1 MKEIKIVNREFED
14 NDFSQPE
21 VVKSSKALRILITL
35 FIIFIIIL
43 LILALVYFIL
53 YKEKTKSILEDKE
66 IIKYQDILPRKSLD
80 KNKIVSSLGDIFNS
94 RQLYIGDADITSK
107 YIRYIR
113 PINVKEEEKYKK
125 KNFESEL
132 KFTEDYFK
140 KRKDQYNYFDYVK
153 LCQKEKLLDKK
164 KIEYNNKP
172 LISII
177 LCSYDKKDI
186 LIKSIRSIQNQ
197 SLKNIEIII
206 VDDFSLDNSDI
217 KYKYL
222 LDTDPR
228 IRIFKHTKNLGLWRS
243 RIDGFLYS
251 RAKYIIFFDPSDFYE
266 DNYVLEDFYNLM
278 IKYDL
283 DSVKM
288 NFRIIGNYSNVK
300 ISKIPFHAGE
310 NSKIV
315 YETENIEKMDAMVF
329 GVKGN
334 NIWDRMIRANVFT
347 KGLCLLNDKVLNIY
361 QNMIDDFYF
370 NIIVNKKSNN
380 YLIVDR
386 IGYVYYYDGQGEG
399 TAKIKTE
406 SQRDKA
412 IQQYI
417 SILYYEYYFL
427 PKNNNKEKIISKL
440 KEYNDKKSTFRLNFF
455 RTKFYLLNDLLNIL
469 IEDPFVSKDNKIFL
483 NKLLNESKALE
494 KEINLKKINK

>member
-1 MKEIKIVNREFED
+1 MKEIKIINREIED
-14 NDFSQPE
+14 NEYSQPE
-21 VVKSSKALRILITL
+21 VKSKALRILIILFFL
-35 FIIFIIIL
+35 FIILL
-43 LILALVYFIL
+43 LILSLAYFAL
-53 YKEKTKSILEDKE
+53 YKAKNKSIFEDKQ
-66 IIKYQDILPRKSLD
+66 IIKYQDILPKKNLD
-80 KNKIVSSLGDIFNS
+80 KNKIVSSLDEIFNS
-94 RQLYIGDADITSK
+94 RQLYINDADLTTK

-113 PINVKEEEKYKK
+113 PIDEKEEEKYKK

-140 KRKDQYNYFDYVK
+140 KREDQYKYNNYVK
-153 LCQKEKLLDKK
+153 LCQQEKLLDKN
-164 KIEYNNKP
+164 KIEYNHKP

-186 LIKSIRSIQNQ
+186 LIKSVRSIQNQ

-206 VDDFSLDNSDI
+206 VDDYSLDKSDV

-222 LDTDPR
+222 LNTDPR
-228 IRIFKHTKNLGLWRS
+228 IRVFKHTKNLGLWRS

-251 RAKYIIFFDPSDFYE
+251 NAKYIIFFDPSDFYE

-278 IKYDL
+278 IKHDL
-283 DSVKM
+283 DSAKM
-288 NFRIIGNYSNVK
+288 NFRIIGNYSNVNN
-300 ISKIPFHAGE
+300 SKIPYHVGE

-315 YETENIEKMDAMVF
+315 YETVNIEKMDTMVF
-329 GVKGN
+329 GSKGN
-334 NIWDRMIRANVFT
+334 NIWNRMIRANVFT
-347 KGLCLLNDKVLNIY
+347 KGLCLLNEKVLNIY
-361 QNMIDDFYF
+361 QNMIDDYYF

-406 SQRDKA
+406 AQRDKA

-427 PKNNNKEKIISKL
+427 PKDNNKEKIISKL
-440 KEYNDKKSTFRLNFF
+440 KEYNDKTSKFKLNFL
-455 RTKFYLLNDLLNIL
+455 RTRFYLLNDLLNIL
-469 IEDPFVSKDNKIFL
+469 IEDPFVSKNNKIFL

-494 KEINLKKINK
+494 KEIQSQKINKL